1 MIAST
6 AFRYCAPLAAC
17 AVAVT
22 AAWPAAVRADE
33 TGGTSADRSCIE
45 VGTENGWIGRL
56 DCLNLSLR
64 ALSKA
69 RQAQVAELYGSS
81 GSVAEAPPAELGLY
95 DQFGAAERLGS
106 NFGHS
111 ARPQRPPPPVWTLPF
126 GPGK

>member
-6 AFRYCAPLAAC
+6 IPLPRAALAAC
-17 AVAVT
+17 AL
-22 AAWPAAVRADE
+22 AAGILWSPAVRADE
-33 TGGTSADRSCIE
+33 AGAPADRSCIE

-81 GSVAEAPPAELGLY
+81 GSVTEAPPAQLGLY
-95 DQFGAAERLGS
+95 DQFGVAERLGG
-106 NFGHS
+106 NFGRS
-111 ARPQRPPPPVWTLPF
+111 ARPQRPPPPVWMLPF